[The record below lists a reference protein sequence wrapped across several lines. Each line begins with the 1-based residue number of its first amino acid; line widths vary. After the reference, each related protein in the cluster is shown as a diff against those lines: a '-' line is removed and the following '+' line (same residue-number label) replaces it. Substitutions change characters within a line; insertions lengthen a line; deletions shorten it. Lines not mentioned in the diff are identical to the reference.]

1 MQVFGLA
8 FKSGNIIMDI
18 YSQLITGQAWFT
30 LELLC
35 ATLGLLVG
43 GLLSLDPS
51 RVTPPTQSQL
61 QDYSTVRFT
70 PLPTES

>member
-1 MQVFGLA
+1 
-8 FKSGNIIMDI
+8 MDI
-18 YSQLITGQAWFT
+18 YSQLIMGRAWFT
-30 LELLC
+30 PELLC
-35 ATLGLLVG
+35 ATLGLLVV

-51 RVTPPTQSQL
+51 RVTLPTQSQL